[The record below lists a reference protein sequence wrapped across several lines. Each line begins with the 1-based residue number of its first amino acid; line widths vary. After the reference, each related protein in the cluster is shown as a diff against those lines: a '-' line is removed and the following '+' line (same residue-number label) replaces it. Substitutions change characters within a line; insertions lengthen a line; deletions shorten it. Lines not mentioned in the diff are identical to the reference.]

1 MNTTSSQNK
10 TCAII
15 PFYNEE
21 RTIAEIINRTLNFV
35 DVVIAVNDGST
46 DNSKK
51 NVPEDERIIYLEN
64 NVNEGKGV
72 ALNKGFAE
80 STERDFEFTITLD
93 SDLQHVPDKI
103 PDIISALS
111 NYDIIIG
118 NRLNDL
124 SDMPFHRIL
133 SNKISSGLLSL
144 KTGQKILDSQ
154 SGFRGFRTKILND
167 ILPRFP
173 GYEAESEILINAA
186 RKNYKIGF
194 VPIPT
199 IYADEKSKIKPIQIV
214 FSFFKTLFI

>member
-1 MNTTSSQNK
+1 MSITSNQNK
-10 TCAII
+10 TCAVI

-21 RTIAEIINRTLNFV
+21 KTIDEIISRTLNFV
-35 DVVIAVNDGST
+35 NLVIAVNDGST
-46 DNSKK
+46 DNSK
-51 NVPEDERIIYLEN
+51 NNIPGNDRIIYLESK
-64 NVNEGKGV
+64 VNQGKGT
-72 ALNKGFAE
+72 ALNKGFEE
-80 STERDFEFTITLD
+80 SIKNGSEFTITID
-93 SDLQHVPDKI
+93 ADKQHTPEKI
-103 PDIISALS
+103 PDIISELK

-118 NRLNDL
+118 NRLDDL

-154 SGFRGFRTKILND
+154 SGFRGFKTKILND
-167 ILPRFP
+167 ILPRYS

-194 VPIPT
+194 VSIPT
-199 IYADEKSKIKPIQIV
+199 IYGDEKSKIKPVQII

>member
-1 MNTTSSQNK
+1 LSIISNQNK
-10 TCAII
+10 TCAVI

-21 RTIAEIINRTLNFV
+21 RTIADIINRTLNFV

-46 DNSKK
+46 DNSKN
-51 NVPEDERIIYLEN
+51 NVPNNEKIIYFEN
-64 NVNEGKGV
+64 EVNKGKGV
-72 ALNKGFAE
+72 ALNKGFVE
-80 STERDFEFTITLD
+80 CTKRDFEYTITLD
-93 SDLQHVPDKI
+93 SDLQHIPDKI

-111 NYDIIIG
+111 NYDIVIG

-124 SDMPFHRIL
+124 SDMPFLRIL

-154 SGFRGFRTKILND
+154 SGFRGFRTEILND
-167 ILPRFP
+167 ILPHFA

-194 VPIPT
+194 VPVPT
-199 IYADEKSKIKPIQIV
+199 IYADEISKIKPVQII
-214 FSFFKTLFI
+214 FSFLKTLFI

>member
-1 MNTTSSQNK
+1 MSITSNQNK
-10 TCAII
+10 TCAVI

-46 DNSKK
+46 DNSKN
-51 NVPEDERIIYLEN
+51 NVPDNERIIYLEN
-64 NVNEGKGV
+64 EVNKGKGV
-72 ALNKGFAE
+72 ALNKGFVE
-80 STERDFEFTITLD
+80 STKRDFEYTITLD
-93 SDLQHVPDKI
+93 SDLQHIPDKI

-111 NYDIIIG
+111 NYDIVIG

-154 SGFRGFRTKILND
+154 SGFRGFRTEILSG
-167 ILPRFP
+167 ILPRFA

-186 RKNYKIGF
+186 RKKHKIGF
-194 VPIPT
+194 VPVPT
-199 IYADEKSKIKPIQIV
+199 IYADEISKIKPVQII

>member
-1 MNTTSSQNK
+1 MSITSNQNK
-10 TCAII
+10 TCAVI

-21 RTIAEIINRTLNFV
+21 RTIAEVINRALNFV
-35 DVVIAVNDGST
+35 NAVIAVNDGST

-51 NVPEDERIIYLEN
+51 NVPKNERIICLEN
-64 NVNEGKGV
+64 IVNEGKGV

-80 STERDFEFTITLD
+80 STKRGFEFTITLD
-93 SDLQHVPDKI
+93 SDLQHIPDKI
-103 PDIISALS
+103 PDFILALN
-111 NYDIIIG
+111 NYDIVIG

-124 SDMPFHRIL
+124 SDMPLHRIL

-167 ILPRFP
+167 ILPSFS

-194 VPIPT
+194 VPIPA
-199 IYADEKSKIKPIQIV
+199 IYADEKSKIKPVQII

>member
-1 MNTTSSQNK
+1 MSITSNQNK
-10 TCAII
+10 TCAVI

-21 RTIAEIINRTLNFV
+21 RTIAEVINRALNFV
-35 DVVIAVNDGST
+35 NAVIAVNDGST

-51 NVPEDERIIYLEN
+51 NVPKNERIICLEN
-64 NVNEGKGV
+64 IVNEGKGV

-80 STERDFEFTITLD
+80 STKRGFEFTITLD
-93 SDLQHVPDKI
+93 SDLQHIPDKI
-103 PDIISALS
+103 PDFILALN
-111 NYDIIIG
+111 NYDIVIG

-124 SDMPFHRIL
+124 SDMPLHRIL

-167 ILPRFP
+167 ILPSFS

-199 IYADEKSKIKPIQIV
+199 IYADEKSKIKPVQII

>member
-1 MNTTSSQNK
+1 LSITSNQNK
-10 TCAII
+10 TCAVI

-21 RTIAEIINRTLNFV
+21 RTIAEVINRALNFV
-35 DVVIAVNDGST
+35 NAVIAVNDGST

-51 NVPEDERIIYLEN
+51 NVPKNERIICLEN
-64 NVNEGKGV
+64 IVNEGKGV

-80 STERDFEFTITLD
+80 STKRGFEFTITLD
-93 SDLQHVPDKI
+93 SDLQHIPDKI
-103 PDIISALS
+103 PDFILALN
-111 NYDIIIG
+111 NYDIVIG

-124 SDMPFHRIL
+124 SDMPLHRIL

-167 ILPRFP
+167 ILPSFS

-199 IYADEKSKIKPIQIV
+199 IYADEKSKIKPVQII